1 MRSLLLASADEKRL
15 AEALNPDD
23 STVSMMNLSLN
34 PSIIADIAMNLI
46 TLIVTPAM
54 HTSDWRLC
62 ERK

>member
-1 MRSLLLASADEKRL
+1 MC
-15 AEALNPDD
+15 PDD
-23 STVSMMNLSLN
+23 STVSMMNLSVK
-34 PSIIADIAMNLI
+34 PPIIAVIAINII